1 MGLGLDTGENKQNIT
16 RTARK
21 MAEDFGEVILANDQG
36 LQQKAIEH
44 CKNVDELLFPHLTPG
59 EVELAAT
66 GYVDGLLEKDNIELN
81 CLRNGNIDEE
91 RIGDADFSQVRKHLR
106 KRASVIGADQRYATE
121 KAKAW
126 RNHKAGADYW
136 TPYQNAQVYEL
147 RAALQDPDYP
157 NKPRYGQSGP
167 GPEPI
172 RYALAAELHDMHSE
186 KHHEQAIEVLVP
198 YFARVLSEHNNE

>member
-1 MGLGLDTGENKQNIT
+1 MKSDFSKGREKQGVM
-16 RTARK
+16 RTARE
-21 MAEDFGEVILANDQG
+21 MAEDFGDVILANDQG
-36 LQQKAIEH
+36 LQQKAMDYCE
-44 CKNVDELLFPHLTPG
+44 NVDELLFPHLTPR
-59 EVELAAT
+59 EVELAAA
-66 GYVDGLLEKDNIELN
+66 GYVDALLEKDNIELN
-81 CLRNGNIDEE
+81 CLRDGDIDRE
-91 RIGDADFSQVRKHLR
+91 RIRDADYSQVRKHLR

-121 KAKAW
+121 KTKAW
-126 RNHKAGADYW
+126 RNHKSGADYW

-172 RYALAAELHDMHSE
+172 RYALAAELHDMHSK

-198 YFARVLSEHNNE
+198 YFARVLMEHENE

>member
-1 MGLGLDTGENKQNIT
+1 MASDFDAGKNKQNIT
-16 RTARK
+16 QTARR

-36 LQQKAIEH
+36 LQRKAVDYCE
-44 CKNVDELLFPHLTPG
+44 NVDELLFPHLTPD

-66 GYVDGLLEKDNIELN
+66 AYVDALLEKDNIELN
-81 CLRNGNIDEE
+81 CLRNGNIDRE
-91 RIGDADFSQVRKHLR
+91 RIRDADYSQVRKHLR
-106 KRASVIGADQRYATE
+106 KRASLIGADQRYATE

-126 RNHKAGADYW
+126 RNHKAGGDYW
-136 TPYQNAQVYEL
+136 TPYQSAQVYEL
-147 RAALQDPDYP
+147 RAALQDPGYP

-172 RYALAAELHDMHSE
+172 RYALAAELHDMHSR

-198 YFARVLSEHNNE
+198 YFARVLAEHDDE